1 MICPAGGSPKLA
13 AEFHLRNSVSL
24 EEKESLC
31 SISSARDK
39 KPIFD
44 TIKKIIAEPGNRGFE
59 GINPL
64 SVVPIIVLAFFTH
77 QRCVHSRCHKLEWGK

>member
-1 MICPAGGSPKLA
+1 MLFSCLEVFCSRLL
-13 AEFHLRNSVSL
+13 LRNSVSS

-39 KPIFD
+39 KPIFN
-44 TIKKIIAEPGNRGFE
+44 TIIKIIAEPGNRGFE

-77 QRCVHSRCHKLEWGK
+77 QRCVYLTLQQKKYT